1 MCNPLFIPLSFFD
14 PFVTSRPWSRVLK
27 GKKVVVIHP
36 FAELIE
42 AQYARRSDLFDNKDV
57 LPDFELRTVKAVQSL
72 GGDNQGFKDW
82 FDALEWMKREIGKAD
97 FDICLIGCGAYG
109 FPLAAHVKKIG
120 KQAVHFGGGL
130 QLMFGIK
137 GIRWKK
143 PQIALDVGL
152 PEDCYLKYFSNPAW
166 VSPDA
171 YRTVHSDKVENN
183 CYW

>member
-1 MCNPLFIPLSFFD
+1 M
-14 PFVTSRPWSRVLK
+14 
-27 GKKVVVIHP
+27 IHP

-109 FPLAAHVKKIG
+109 FPLAAHVKKNR
-120 KQAVHFGGGL
+120 QTSRSFW
-130 QLMFGIK
+130 
-137 GIRWKK
+137 RWLA
-143 PQIALDVGL
+143 IDVWYQGYSL
-152 PEDCYLKYFSNPAW
+152 EKS
-166 VSPDA
+166 
-171 YRTVHSDKVENN
+171 TN
-183 CYW
+183 CT